1 MTDGLSSVN
10 LTLICSYLQ
19 VKTNF
24 RNAITIPEKSWSR
37 FRDIFSEYVDKMK
50 EAEKSGG
57 TTGGGGGG
65 SGGQSSTSQGG
76 DAPPTSTST
85 ATASSERD
93 PPK

>member
-1 MTDGLSSVN
+1 MLLTYLSVPC
-10 LTLICSYLQ
+10 LLQ

-50 EAEKSGG
+50 EAEKAGGG
-57 TTGGGGGG
+57 TGTGGGG
-65 SGGQSSTSQGG
+65 GGQSSTSQG